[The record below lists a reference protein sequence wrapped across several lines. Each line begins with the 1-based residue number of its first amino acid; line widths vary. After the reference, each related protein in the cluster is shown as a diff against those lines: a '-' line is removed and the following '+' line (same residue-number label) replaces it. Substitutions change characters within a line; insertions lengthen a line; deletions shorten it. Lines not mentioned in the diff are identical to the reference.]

1 MGLKWI
7 DVQDLAIE
15 LSEKYPEVDPQ
26 QLRFTDLYSWILALD
41 DFDDDPAHCGEK
53 ILEAVQMAWI
63 EEMD

>member
-26 QLRFTDLYSWILALD
+26 KLRFTDLYSWILELD